1 MPKIDLS
8 DRVVEL
14 IRSLRAAGETTEDE
28 TLARILAD
36 VAEDRD
42 ARLRAYERAE
52 QDIQSTN

>member
-8 DRVVEL
+8 DRVLDL
-14 IRSLRAAGETTEDE
+14 IRSLRAAGETTEDQ
-28 TLARILAD
+28 TLARILAA
-36 VAEDRD
+36 VADDRD